1 MKKGMK
7 KSVFYTLL
15 IVLIAVFVFAAYKLG
30 SYWMEKVRSDQL
42 LDDASQF
49 VDIVMP
55 EGSEQEG
62 TENLAPEKI
71 DIDFEALQELN
82 DDVVAWIYCPNTKI
96 NYPVLQTSNNDYY
109 LNHLM
114 DGTYNINGSIFMDY
128 RNESDFTDGNT
139 LIYGHHMQSGAM
151 FASLTEYKDQKHYD
165 AHPYIYVLT
174 PTQNYRMEIIAGC
187 IVDCYSP
194 IFSTEMTD
202 DLIAEFIKNSKF
214 DSVVTDPTG
223 PVVTLSTCTYEYDDA
238 RFVVLGQL
246 VPIDE

>member
-7 KSVFYTLL
+7 KSVFYILL
-15 IVLIAVFVFAAYKLG
+15 VVLIAVFLFAAYKLG
-30 SYWMEKVRSDQL
+30 SYWLEKLRSDKL
-42 LDDASQF
+42 LNEANQF

-55 EGSEQEG
+55 EDSQQEG
-62 TENLAPEKI
+62 TENNAPEKV
-71 DIDFEALQELN
+71 DIDFEALQGLN
-82 DDVVAWIYCPNTKI
+82 DDVVAWIYCPGTKI
-96 NYPVLQTSNNDYY
+96 NYPVLQTNNNDYY
-109 LNHLM
+109 LNRLL

-151 FASLTEYKDQKHYD
+151 FASLTKYKDQKHYD

-174 PTQNYRMEIIAGC
+174 PTQNYRLELFAGC

-202 DLIAEFIKNSKF
+202 DLIAEFVKNSKF
-214 DSVVTDPTG
+214 DSTVTKPTG

-246 VPIDE
+246 VAIDE

>member
-7 KSVFYTLL
+7 KSVFYILL
-15 IVLIAVFVFAAYKLG
+15 IVLIAVFLFAAYKLG
-30 SYWMEKVRSDQL
+30 SYWLEKLRSDKL
-42 LDDASQF
+42 LNEANQF

-55 EGSEQEG
+55 EDSQQEG
-62 TENLAPEKI
+62 TENNAPEKV
-71 DIDFEALQELN
+71 DIDFEALQGLN
-82 DDVVAWIYCPNTKI
+82 DDVVAWIYCPGTKI
-96 NYPVLQTSNNDYY
+96 NYPVLQTNNNDYY
-109 LNHLM
+109 LNRLL

-151 FASLTEYKDQKHYD
+151 FASLTKYKDQKHYD

-174 PTQNYRMEIIAGC
+174 PTQNYRLELFAGC

-202 DLIAEFIKNSKF
+202 DLIAEFVKNSKF
-214 DSVVTDPTG
+214 DSTVTKPTG

-246 VPIDE
+246 VAIDE

>member
-7 KSVFYTLL
+7 KSVFYILL
-15 IVLIAVFVFAAYKLG
+15 IVLIAVFLFAAYKLG
-30 SYWMEKVRSDQL
+30 SYWMEKLRSDKL
-42 LDDASQF
+42 LNEANQF

-55 EGSEQEG
+55 EDSQQEG
-62 TENLAPEKI
+62 TENNAPEKV
-71 DIDFEALQELN
+71 DIDFEALQGLN
-82 DDVVAWIYCPNTKI
+82 DDVVAWIYCPGTKI
-96 NYPVLQTSNNDYY
+96 NYPVLQTNNNDYY
-109 LNHLM
+109 LNRLL

-151 FASLTEYKDQKHYD
+151 FASLTKYKDQKHYD

-174 PTQNYRMEIIAGC
+174 PTQNYRLELFAGC

-202 DLIAEFIKNSKF
+202 DLIAEFVKNSKF
-214 DSVVTDPTG
+214 DSTVTKPTG

-246 VPIDE
+246 VAIDE

>member
-7 KSVFYTLL
+7 KSVFYILL
-15 IVLIAVFVFAAYKLG
+15 IVLIAVFLFAAYKLG
-30 SYWMEKVRSDQL
+30 SYWLEKLRSDKL
-42 LDDASQF
+42 LNEANQF

-55 EGSEQEG
+55 EDSQEEG
-62 TENLAPEKI
+62 TENNAPEKV
-71 DIDFEALQELN
+71 DIDFEALQGLN
-82 DDVVAWIYCPNTKI
+82 DDVVAWIYCPGTKI
-96 NYPVLQTSNNDYY
+96 NYPVLQTNNNDYY
-109 LNHLM
+109 LNRLL

-151 FASLTEYKDQKHYD
+151 FASLTKYKDQKHYD

-174 PTQNYRMEIIAGC
+174 PTQNYRLELFAGC

-202 DLIAEFIKNSKF
+202 DLIAEFVKNSKF
-214 DSVVTDPTG
+214 DSTVTKPTG

-246 VPIDE
+246 VAIDE

>member
-15 IVLIAVFVFAAYKLG
+15 IVLIAVFLFAAYKLG
-30 SYWMEKVRSDQL
+30 SYWMEKARSDKL
-42 LDDASQF
+42 LDDASEF

-55 EGSEQEG
+55 EGSSQEG
-62 TENLAPEKI
+62 GDTTAPEKI
-71 DIDFEALQELN
+71 NVDFEALQKLN
-82 DDVVAWIYCPNTKI
+82 DDVVAWIYCPDTKI
-96 NYPVLQTSNNDYY
+96 NYPVLQTGNNDYY
-109 LNHLM
+109 LNHLL

-151 FASLTEYKDQKHYD
+151 FASLTKYKDQSRYD

-174 PTQNYRMEIIAGC
+174 PTQNYRLELFAGC

-194 IFSTEMTD
+194 VFSTEMTD
-202 DLIAEFIKNSKF
+202 DLIAEFMKNSKF
-214 DSVVTDPTG
+214 DSVVTKPTG

-246 VPIDE
+246 VAIDE

>member
-15 IVLIAVFVFAAYKLG
+15 IVLIAVFLFAAYKLG
-30 SYWMEKVRSDQL
+30 SYWMEKARSDKL
-42 LDDASQF
+42 LDDASEF

-55 EGSEQEG
+55 EGSSQEG
-62 TENLAPEKI
+62 GDTTAPEKI
-71 DIDFEALQELN
+71 NVDFEALQKLN
-82 DDVVAWIYCPNTKI
+82 DDVVAWIYCPDTKI
-96 NYPVLQTSNNDYY
+96 NYPVLQTGNNDYY
-109 LNHLM
+109 LNHLL

-128 RNESDFTDGNT
+128 RNESNFTDGNT

-151 FASLTEYKDQKHYD
+151 FASLTKYKDQSHYD

-174 PTQNYRMEIIAGC
+174 PTQNYRLELFAGC
-187 IVDCYSP
+187 IVDCFSP
-194 IFSTEMTD
+194 VFSTEMTD
-202 DLIAEFIKNSKF
+202 DLIAEFMKTSKF
-214 DSVVTDPTG
+214 KSTVTDPTG

-246 VPIDE
+246 VAIDE